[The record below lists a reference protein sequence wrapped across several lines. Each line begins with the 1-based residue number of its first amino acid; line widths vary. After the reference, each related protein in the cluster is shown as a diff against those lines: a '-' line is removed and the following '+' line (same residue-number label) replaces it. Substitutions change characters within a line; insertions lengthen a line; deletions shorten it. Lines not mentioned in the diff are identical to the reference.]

1 VVILVVVGAVIV
13 TLLAVFGVFKAS
25 TPDGHTVSFRVGG
38 TTSTAVITHTT
49 TNGKASEP
57 FEVAVP
63 WHKNVKFS
71 KGSVVILTAG
81 NPTQTGSIECR
92 LTLDGKDWKQD
103 ATNSPGDKVSCA
115 GIVP

>member
-1 VVILVVVGAVIV
+1 VIILVIVGAVIV
-13 TLLAVFGVFKAS
+13 TMLAVFGVFKPS
-25 TPDGHTVSFRVGG
+25 SPNEHTISFRVSG

-49 TNGKASEP
+49 TDGKASEP

-63 WHKNVKFS
+63 WHKSVKFP

-92 LTLDGKDWKQD
+92 LTLDGKDWKHD
-103 ATNSPGDKVSCA
+103 TTNSPGDKVSCA

>member
-1 VVILVVVGAVIV
+1 VIV
-13 TLLAVFGVFKAS
+13 VLLALLGVFKPIA
-25 TPDGHTVSFRVGG
+25 PNEHTISFRVGG

-49 TNGKASEP
+49 TDGKASEP

-63 WHKNVKFS
+63 WRKNLKFS

-81 NPTQTGSIECR
+81 NPTQTGSIECH
-92 LTLDGKDWKQD
+92 LTLDGKAWKQD